1 MDKEKEIPD
10 TIKNREP
17 EEAPALAG
25 ESSERLPGREDL
37 PRHIREN
44 LKKLPDKPGV
54 YLHRD
59 KMGTSIYV
67 GKPRAPVLSVQ
78 EEHGCEG
85 ARDGGAHRGL

>member
-44 LKKLPDKPGV
+44 LKKLPDKPGIQ
-54 YLHRD
+54 LPD
-59 KMGTSIYV
+59 DSIV
-67 GKPRAPVLSVQ
+67 PITLIFPTRMSQICGSSSMELFRRKCPMRVM
-78 EEHGCEG
+78 
-85 ARDGGAHRGL
+85 